1 MLFKLQYNYV
11 LLLSLIGNF
20 LICQNNSCTT
30 SIDTISSA
38 NYTVRV
44 GQVLCIERLGVFN
57 GTVKLDGGLIQNNGV
72 FKPQLL
78 TIISGTLIN
87 SNKIVIVHDI
97 ILQSSSVLNTN
108 KNSFIKVLGNL
119 TINGGV
125 LKNSGILN
133 ASNQLINNTGVFEN
147 KGIINCKVKIFGTN
161 SYTNKGIINYE

>member
-1 MLFKLQYNYV
+1 MLFRLQYNYV

-38 NYTVRV
+38 SYTVGI
-44 GQVLCIERLGVFN
+44 GQVLCIGRLGVFN
-57 GTVKLDGGLIQNNGV
+57 GNVKLDGGFIQNKGV

-87 SNKIVIVHDI
+87 SNKIVIAHDI
-97 ILQSSSVLNTN
+97 ILQSSSVFSAN
-108 KNSFIKVLGNL
+108 KNSFVKVLGN
-119 TINGGV
+119 IIVNGGV

-133 ASNQLINNTGVFEN
+133 TSNQLINNTGIFEN
-147 KGIINCKVKIFGTN
+147 KGIINCKVKIYGTN